1 MPGSKR
7 PAPFVETIKGANVND
22 LMVMADEGV
31 VVATVNPFRSR
42 QQVHLD
48 RDGLRRLIEALE
60 TAEKHLTLNQ
70 WGRR

>member
-1 MPGSKR
+1 MAEEKC
-7 PAPFVETIKGANVND
+7 PAPFVETIKGVNVND

-48 RDGLRRLIEALE
+48 RQGLRRLIEALE